1 MNPLNAERCSAC
13 EKGAPR
19 VSDAEMVQFKPQIP
33 DWEVVEYEG
42 VPHLER
48 VYRFKDFQSALD
60 FTVRVGAEA
69 EAEGHHPALLT
80 EWGSVKV
87 SWWTHTIRGLHKND
101 LIMAA
106 RTDALAGEMAQ

>member
-1 MNPLNAERCSAC
+1 MNSLNAERCSAC
-13 EKGAPR
+13 EKGAPK
-19 VSDAEMVQFKPQIP
+19 VSDAEMAQFKPQIP
-33 DWEVVEYEG
+33 DWQVVEYAG

-48 VYRFKDFQSALD
+48 VYQFKDFQSALD

-106 RTDALAGEMAQ
+106 RTDAIAGEMAQ